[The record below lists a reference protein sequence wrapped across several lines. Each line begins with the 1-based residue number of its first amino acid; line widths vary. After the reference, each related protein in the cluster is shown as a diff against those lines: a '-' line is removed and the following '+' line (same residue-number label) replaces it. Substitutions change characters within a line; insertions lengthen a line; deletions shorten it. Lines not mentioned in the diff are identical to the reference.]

1 MPLDESMQPLKQL
14 KNISDKAQLIKDPF
28 EQSLL
33 LSYFTMSTASNLLS
47 TAVVLKSDQP
57 TAGWS
62 DFNATAVTS

>member
-33 LSYFTMSTASNLLS
+33 LSYLTMSTA
-47 TAVVLKSDQP
+47 
-57 TAGWS
+57 
-62 DFNATAVTS
+62 VTS